1 MILAIKTDSPIAEL
15 YLFDGD
21 KQAAKDVW
29 EAGNKLSLQLNE
41 HVENLLG
48 KDYKKLTGI
57 VVFQGP
63 GSFTGLRIGIT
74 VANTLAYSL
83 EIPIVGST
91 GENWLKNGVK
101 KIKTVKRNT
110 YVMPE
115 YGAPPNITKPRK

>member
-1 MILAIKTDSPIAEL
+1 MILAIKTDNPIAEL
-15 YLFDGD
+15 YLYGD
-21 KQAAKDVW
+21 EDLQANDMW

-41 HVENLLG
+41 HIEALIQN
-48 KDYKKLTGI
+48 DYSKITGI

-83 EIPIVGST
+83 GVPAVGAM
-91 GENWLKNGVK
+91 GNDW
-101 KIKTVKRNT
+101 IKTGLKAFKSAKKNV

-115 YGAPPNITKPRK
+115 YGAEPNITKQKK